1 VLCLFYSKQNGA
13 AEQTDVAYQ
22 EVKEIKSV
30 GRGVGLWG
38 DMVVVLNDDS
48 KVELRSLDRCG
59 VLGCNLLMKFGHG
72 TFLWW

>member
-1 VLCLFYSKQNGA
+1 MPRHARAQCSVRSVLASPQHCPARAACLRA

-22 EVKEIKSV
+22 EVKEVRSV

-48 KVELRSLDRCG
+48 KVEMRSVDR
-59 VLGCNLLMKFGHG
+59 
-72 TFLWW
+72 